1 MALNKAQLA
10 TEIKSILDD
19 METRTEDAKLEF
31 ANRLADAFDAYVKQM
46 QITYTTGLAT
56 STGPVTGVFNY
67 VLS

>member
-1 MALNKAQLA
+1 MALNKVQLA
-10 TEIKSILDD
+10 TEIKSILED

-31 ANRLADAFDAYVKQM
+31 ATRLADAIDGYVKQM
-46 QITYTTGLAT
+46 QITYTAGLAT